1 VAEAAEAVVNSRKE
15 KRQMAEKWIQGAI
28 KHPGALTAKAKAAGE
43 SLSQFMR
50 EKHKDPTTNRQV
62 ALARRLREFAQH
74 RKGKK

>member
-1 VAEAAEAVVNSRKE
+1 
-15 KRQMAEKWIQGAI
+15 MADKWIQGAI

-50 EKHKDPTTNRQV
+50 EAHKNPTTNRQI
-62 ALARRLREFAQH
+62 ALAERLKAMAHH